1 MPIFGTVPVA
11 VIVVAA
17 DEESFFK
24 KMIGGLTAKITVH
37 FFGHLSGAGNRKA
50 LFFKVAGKNGE
61 SGVKSGDLT
70 RGGGKI
76 RRREEV
82 ILGIG
87 PGNKAKSLGGEGEKD
102 RRKKKQTENQQKC
115 F

>member
-1 MPIFGTVPVA
+1 MAVTVVVVTADKEGFAKEMVGGAAAQVA
-11 VIVVAA
+11 VY
-17 DEESFFK
+17 
-24 KMIGGLTAKITVH
+24 LPN
-37 FFGHLSGAGNRKA
+37 HLFNAGDGKT